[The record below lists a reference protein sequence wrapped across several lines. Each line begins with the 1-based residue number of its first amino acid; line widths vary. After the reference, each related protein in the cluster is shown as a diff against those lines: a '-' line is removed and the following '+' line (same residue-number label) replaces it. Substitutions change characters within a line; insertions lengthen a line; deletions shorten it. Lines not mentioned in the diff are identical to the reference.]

1 MELDGSHG
9 EGGGQIL
16 RTSLAL
22 SMVTGTPVRIRN
34 IRARRS
40 KPGLMR
46 QHLVAVESAARISGA
61 RVTGA
66 EIGSQTLSFEPGEV
80 TPGEHRLSI
89 GSAGSTTL
97 VLQTVLPALLCVSEP
112 SLLVLEGGTHNPL
125 APPFEFLDRTY
136 LPLVN
141 RMGPR
146 VHAELE
152 QPGFYPAGGG
162 RIVVSVEPAPQLA
175 GFELL
180 ARGEIRGRQAV
191 ALVSR
196 LPRHIAEREL
206 DVVAR
211 VAGWQRSELRVLE
224 VTSPGPGN
232 VLILSVESDALTEVF
247 AGFGQRGVPAEEVAG
262 GAVEEMRRYLAADV
276 PVGEHL
282 ADQLL
287 LLFALAGSGAYA
299 TMPLSGHT
307 ATQID
312 LIPRFLDVSIQVEAV
327 SPGRH
332 VVRVR
337 PGSIPAASDTLL
349 S

>member
-40 KPGLMR
+40 KPGLQR
-46 QHLVAVESAARISGA
+46 QHLVAVQSAARISGA

-66 EIGSQTLSFEPGEV
+66 EIGSMTLSFVPGEV

-97 VLQTVLPALLCVSEP
+97 VLQTVLPPLLCASEP

-125 APPFEFLDRTY
+125 APPFEFLDRAY

-146 VHAELE
+146 VQAELE
-152 QPGFYPAGGG
+152 LFGFYPAGGG
-162 RIVVSVEPAPQLA
+162 RIMVSVEPVPQLA

-180 ARGEIRGRQAV
+180 ERGEIRGREAV

-211 VAGWQRSELRVLE
+211 EAGWQPSELRVLE
-224 VTSPGPGN
+224 VASPGPGN
-232 VLILSVESDALTEVF
+232 VLVLAVESDALTEVF
-247 AGFGQRGVPAEEVAG
+247 AGFGQKGVPAEEVAG
-262 GAVEEMRRYLAADV
+262 RTVEEMRRYLDADV

-287 LLFALAGSGAYA
+287 LLFSLAGSGAYA
-299 TMPLSGHT
+299 TLPLSGHT
-307 ATQID
+307 TTQID
-312 LIPRFLDVSIQVEAV
+312 LIPRFLGVSIRVEE
-327 SPGRH
+327 SGTRH
-332 VVRVR
+332 VVRVSR
-337 PGSIPAASDTLL
+337 S
-349 S
+349 

>member
-1 MELDGSHG
+1 MLELDGSHG

-34 IRARRS
+34 VRARRS
-40 KPGLMR
+40 KPGLQR
-46 QHLVAVESAARISGA
+46 QHQVAVQAAARIGGA

-66 EIGSQTLSFEPGEV
+66 EIGSQTLTFEPGEV

-97 VLQTVLPALLCVSEP
+97 VLQTVLPALLCAPEP
-112 SLLVLEGGTHNPL
+112 SLLILEGGTHNPL
-125 APPFEFLDRTY
+125 APPFEFLQKTY

-152 QPGFYPAGGG
+152 LFGFYPAGGG
-162 RIVVSVEPAPQLA
+162 RIVVSVEPSLELS
-175 GFELL
+175 GFVLL
-180 ARGEIRGRQAV
+180 KRGEVRGRQAV

-196 LPRHIAEREL
+196 LPLHIAEREL
-206 DVVAR
+206 SVVAR
-211 VAGWQRSELRVLE
+211 EAGWEPLDLLAQE
-224 VTSPGPGN
+224 VRSPGPGN
-232 VLILSVESDALTEVF
+232 VLVLSVESESLTEVF
-247 AGFGQRGVPAEEVAG
+247 AGFGQRGVPAEEVAET
-262 GAVEEMRRYLAADV
+262 AVEEMRRYLAADV

-299 TMPLSGHT
+299 TVPLSGHT
-307 ATQID
+307 TTQID
-312 LIPRFLDVSIQVEAV
+312 LIPRFLDVAIQVEER
-327 SPGRH
+327 GGGQRM
-332 VVRVR
+332 VRVGR
-337 PGSIPAASDTLL
+337 SIRG
-349 S
+349 

>member
-1 MELDGSHG
+1 MLELDGSQG

-22 SMVTGTPVRIRN
+22 SMVTGTPVRLRN

-40 KPGLMR
+40 KPGLQR
-46 QHLVAVESAARISGA
+46 QHQVAVQAAARIGGA
-61 RVTGA
+61 RVSGA
-66 EIGSQTLSFEPGEV
+66 EIGSQTLTFEPGEV
-80 TPGEHRLSI
+80 TSGEHRLSI

-97 VLQTVLPALLCVSEP
+97 VLQTVLPALLCASAP
-112 SLLVLEGGTHNPL
+112 SLLTLEGGTHNPL
-125 APPFEFLDRTY
+125 APPFEFLRRTY

-152 QPGFYPAGGG
+152 LFGFYPAGGG
-162 RIVVSVEPAPQLA
+162 RIVVSVEPAARLS

-180 ARGEIRGRQAV
+180 ERGEIRSRQAV

-196 LPRHIAEREL
+196 LPLPIAEREL
-206 DVVAR
+206 AVVAR
-211 VAGWQRSELRVLE
+211 EDGWESLGLLARE
-224 VTSPGPGN
+224 VRTPGPGN
-232 VLILSVESDALTEVF
+232 VLILAVESEALTEVF
-247 AGFGQRGVPAEEVAG
+247 AGFGRRGVSAEEVAG
-262 GAVEEMRRYLAADV
+262 QAVKEMRSYLAADV

-299 TMPLSGHT
+299 TVPLSGHT
-307 ATQID
+307 TTQID
-312 LIPRFLDVSIQVEAV
+312 LIPLFLDVSIQVEETGGA
-327 SPGRH
+327 RRI
-332 VVRVR
+332 RVR
-337 PGSIPAASDTLL
+337 QELPTAPGAGDRP
-349 S
+349 

>member
-1 MELDGSHG
+1 MLELDGSHG

-40 KPGLMR
+40 KPGLQR
-46 QHLVAVESAARISGA
+46 QHLVAVQAAARIGGA
-61 RVTGA
+61 QVTSA
-66 EIGSQTLSFEPGEV
+66 EIGSQTLTFEPGEV

-97 VLQTVLPALLCVSEP
+97 VLQTVLPALLCASEP

-125 APPFEFLDRTY
+125 APPFEFLQRAY

-152 QPGFYPAGGG
+152 RPGFYPAGGG
-162 RIVVSVEPAPQLA
+162 RIVVSVEPVARLS

-180 ARGEIRGRQAV
+180 ERGEIRSRQAV

-211 VAGWQRSELRVLE
+211 EAGWNPAELE
-224 VTSPGPGN
+224 VREVASPGPGN
-232 VLILSVESDALTEVF
+232 VLILLVESEGLTEVF
-247 AGFGQRGVPAEEVAG
+247 AGFGERGVPAEEIAG
-262 GAVEEMRRYLAADV
+262 RTVEEMRRYLAADA
-276 PVGEHL
+276 PVGEYL

-287 LLFALAGSGAYA
+287 LLFALAGSGSYA
-299 TMPLSGHT
+299 TLPLSGHT
-307 ATQID
+307 TTQID
-312 LIPRFLDVSIQVEAV
+312 LIPRFLDVSIQVGEA
-327 SPGRH
+327 SGGRQ
-332 VVRVR
+332 VIRVGG
-337 PGSIPAASDTLL
+337 PIHG
-349 S
+349 

>member
-1 MELDGSHG
+1 MLELDGSQG

-34 IRARRS
+34 VRARRS
-40 KPGLMR
+40 KPGLQR
-46 QHLVAVESAARISGA
+46 QHQVAVQAAARIGGA

-66 EIGSQTLSFEPGEV
+66 EVGSQTLTFEPGEV

-97 VLQTVLPALLCVSEP
+97 VLQTVLPALLCAPEP
-112 SLLVLEGGTHNPL
+112 SLLILEGGTHNPL
-125 APPFEFLDRTY
+125 APPFEFLQRTY

-152 QPGFYPAGGG
+152 LYGFYPAGGG
-162 RIVVSVEPAPQLA
+162 RIVVSVEPALELS

-180 ARGEIRGRQAV
+180 RRGAIRGRQAV

-196 LPRHIAEREL
+196 LPLHIAEREL
-206 DVVAR
+206 AVVAR
-211 VAGWQRSELRVLE
+211 EDGWESLDLLAQE
-224 VTSPGPGN
+224 VKTPGPGN
-232 VLILSVESDALTEVF
+232 VLIVSVESDALTEVF
-247 AGFGQRGVPAEEVAG
+247 AGFGQRGVSAEEVAG
-262 GAVEEMRRYLAADV
+262 RAVEEMRSYLAADV

-299 TMPLSGHT
+299 TVPLSGHT

-312 LIPRFLDVSIQVEAV
+312 LIPRFLDVSIRVEESDRGRRVIRV
-327 SPGRH
+327 SRF
-332 VVRVR
+332 
-337 PGSIPAASDTLL
+337 
-349 S
+349 

>member
-1 MELDGSHG
+1 MLELDGSEG

-34 IRARRS
+34 VRARRS
-40 KPGLMR
+40 KPGLQR
-46 QHLVAVESAARISGA
+46 QHLVAVQAAARIGSA

-66 EIGSQTLSFEPGEV
+66 EIGSQTLTFEPGEV

-97 VLQTVLPALLCVSEP
+97 VLQTVLPALLCASEP

-125 APPFEFLDRTY
+125 APPFEFLQRTY

-152 QPGFYPAGGG
+152 LFGFYPAGGG
-162 RIVVSVEPAPQLA
+162 RIVVSVEPAKELS

-180 ARGEIRGRQAV
+180 ERGEIRSRQAL

-196 LPRHIAEREL
+196 LPLHIAEREL
-206 DVVAR
+206 AVVGREEGWKPQDLLAR
-211 VAGWQRSELRVLE
+211 E
-224 VTSPGPGN
+224 VRSPGPGN
-232 VLILSVESDALTEVF
+232 VLILLVESEVLTEVF
-247 AGFGQRGVPAEEVAG
+247 AGFGERGVPAEEVAG
-262 GAVEEMRRYLAADV
+262 QAVEEMRRYLAADV

-299 TMPLSGHT
+299 TGPLSGHT
-307 ATQID
+307 TTQVD
-312 LIPRFLDVSIQVEAV
+312 LIPRFLDVSIQVREMDR
-327 SPGRH
+327 GRRA
-332 VVRVR
+332 VRV
-337 PGSIPAASDTLL
+337 SKD
-349 S
+349 

>member
-1 MELDGSHG
+1 MLELDGSHG

-40 KPGLMR
+40 KPGLQR
-46 QHLVAVESAARISGA
+46 QHLVAVQAAARIGGA

-66 EIGSQTLSFEPGEV
+66 DIGSQTLTFEPGEV

-97 VLQTVLPALLCVSEP
+97 VLQTVLPALLCAPEP
-112 SLLVLEGGTHNPL
+112 SLLILEGGTHNPL
-125 APPFEFLDRTY
+125 APPFEFLQRTY

-152 QPGFYPAGGG
+152 LFGFYPAGGG
-162 RIVVSVEPAPQLA
+162 RIVVSVEPSPKLS

-180 ARGEIRGRQAV
+180 ERGEIRGRQAV

-196 LPRHIAEREL
+196 LPLHIAEREL
-206 DVVAR
+206 RVVGR
-211 VAGWQRSELRVLE
+211 EPGWEPPDLQALE
-224 VTSPGPGN
+224 VRTPGPGN
-232 VLILSVESDALTEVF
+232 VLILMLESETLTEVF
-247 AGFGQRGVPAEEVAG
+247 AGFGERGVSAEEVAG
-262 GAVEEMRRYLAADV
+262 RAVKEMRSYLAADV
-276 PVGEHL
+276 PVWEHL

-299 TMPLSGHT
+299 TGPLSGHT

-312 LIPRFLDVSIQVEAV
+312 LIPRFLDISIQVKESDSARQVIHV
-327 SPGRH
+327 SRF
-332 VVRVR
+332 
-337 PGSIPAASDTLL
+337 
-349 S
+349 